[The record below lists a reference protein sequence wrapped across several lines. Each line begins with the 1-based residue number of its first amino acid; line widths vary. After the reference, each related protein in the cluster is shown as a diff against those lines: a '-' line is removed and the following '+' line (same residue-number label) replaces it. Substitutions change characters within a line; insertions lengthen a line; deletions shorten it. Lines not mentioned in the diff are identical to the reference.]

1 MICLI
6 LILIYHFVHIIAWMS
21 QLFFLFRP
29 KPNTAY
35 VVCLV
40 HRIIK
45 WLHLFFQQQK
55 VETLNFNFRFTL
67 FCFVFY
73 LYKSGRLT
81 GMEQKLEGMHICQF
95 NCMSKEW
102 YIEMNNM
109 IVSFLYILKCVLW
122 NSRQRTTK
130 GVSILIFFIWI

>member
-1 MICLI
+1 MYNNFLSHKWHNVSDNMIDINSNLSVRSYNCLNVSTI
-6 LILIYHFVHIIAWMS
+6 
-21 QLFFLFRP
+21 FFLFRP

-95 NCMSKEW
+95 NCMSKE
-102 YIEMNNM
+102 
-109 IVSFLYILKCVLW
+109 
-122 NSRQRTTK
+122 
-130 GVSILIFFIWI
+130 